1 MKSKSPH
8 LVVTFEDV
16 TYAYSCFE
24 KGCRKK
30 YTRQFPKVLSVVLSL
45 LFFKQKQQYWHK
57 NP

>member
-16 TYAYSCFE
+16 TYAYSSFK

-30 YTRQFPKVLSVVLSL
+30 YTRQFLKVLLVVLSL

-57 NP
+57 SP

>member
-16 TYAYSCFE
+16 TYPYSCFE

-30 YTRQFPKVLSVVLSL
+30 YTQQFPKVLLVVLSL
-45 LFFKQKQQYWHK
+45 LFFKQKQQY
-57 NP
+57 